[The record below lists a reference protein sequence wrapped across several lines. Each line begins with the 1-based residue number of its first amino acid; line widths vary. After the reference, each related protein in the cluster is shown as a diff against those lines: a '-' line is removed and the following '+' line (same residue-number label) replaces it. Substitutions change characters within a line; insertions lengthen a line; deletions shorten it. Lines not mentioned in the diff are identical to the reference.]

1 MKKYIILLIAVAFLG
16 SCDLDMQPE
25 SQLTYNG
32 FWDTEEAA
40 KAAHTGIYASY
51 RNYAY
56 TLWQMGEL
64 RSDIWGGNTIES
76 PNGIDLIANN
86 ISTSIVHFGN
96 WANFY
101 GLLHYI
107 NDFIKSAPDVPFRNE
122 SELNHMLGQVYGL
135 RAQVYY
141 TMVRAWGD
149 VPISTES
156 LLEVDLEKLKKP
168 RSPKEQVMELIKSDI
183 AKSLEYFGND
193 NSLWM
198 GKNIYWS
205 KAATLSLKGDVY
217 LWSGKVLGGGNADFN
232 EAKSALSQVSGFSL
246 VPYENLWGQ
255 SNEFNNEFIFAFDYQ
270 EDQAGNFYYLFTGR
284 AVDFAELYDDEGN
297 SMADFVVNGA
307 SRFGPSDKT
316 LFALDDV
323 NDARRNSF
331 IRLYNDGENHIPY
344 QAGSDSYKGAL
355 LNKFLGI
362 IGDDG
367 TRKSFNNVPLYRYAD
382 VLLMLAEVKNHL
394 GENPSTEINA
404 VRERAYGDN
413 FAGNEFTSGSKAEN
427 TQAILNERMKEFVGE
442 GKRWWDL
449 VRAGDG
455 IVFNEVAT
463 LDASEAHKI
472 YYSISQSMLANDSE
486 LTQTAGY

>member
-1 MKKYIILLIAVAFLG
+1 
-16 SCDLDMQPE
+16 
-25 SQLTYNG
+25 
-32 FWDTEEAA
+32 
-40 KAAHTGIYASY
+40 
-51 RNYAY
+51 
-56 TLWQMGEL
+56 
-64 RSDIWGGNTIES
+64 
-76 PNGIDLIANN
+76 
-86 ISTSIVHFGN
+86 
-96 WANFY
+96 
-101 GLLHYI
+101 
-107 NDFIKSAPDVPFRNE
+107 
-122 SELNHMLGQVYGL
+122 
-135 RAQVYY
+135 
-141 TMVRAWGD
+141 
-149 VPISTES
+149 
-156 LLEVDLEKLKKP
+156 
-168 RSPKEQVMELIKSDI
+168 
-183 AKSLEYFGND
+183 
-193 NSLWM
+193 
-198 GKNIYWS
+198 
-205 KAATLSLKGDVY
+205 
-217 LWSGKVLGGGNADFN
+217 
-232 EAKSALSQVSGFSL
+232 
-246 VPYENLWGQ
+246 
-255 SNEFNNEFIFAFDYQ
+255 
-270 EDQAGNFYYLFTGR
+270 
-284 AVDFAELYDDEGN
+284 
-297 SMADFVVNGA
+297 
-307 SRFGPSDKT
+307 
-316 LFALDDV
+316 
-323 NDARRNSF
+323 
-331 IRLYNDGENHIPY
+331 LYNDGENHIPY